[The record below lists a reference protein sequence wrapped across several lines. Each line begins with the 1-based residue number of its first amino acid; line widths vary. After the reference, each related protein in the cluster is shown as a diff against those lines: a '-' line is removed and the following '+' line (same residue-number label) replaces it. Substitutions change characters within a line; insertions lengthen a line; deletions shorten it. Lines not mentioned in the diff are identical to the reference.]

1 MKRFNWQ
8 NIRLVLI
15 AFAMVFLYS
24 FASKRN
30 QSRAIKDINISFE
43 GNKVNLFIT
52 HEMVNNLL
60 IQNCGGALPIKKD
73 RVDLNTLESILDDHE
88 MIEKAQVFSSIDGS
102 LSAHIKQK
110 TPTVRLLSAN
120 ASYYVDSKGTKMPL
134 SDNFSARV
142 PLVVGEFPDEEKEN
156 YVVLFNEINKDD
168 FLKKNIT
175 GIKILPSGG
184 VIMTNR
190 NYDFKI
196 VLGKPIHVEQKLRNY
211 KAFFLHAM
219 KDTLIKEY
227 KEVNLMFEE
236 QVVCKK

>member
-15 AFAMVFLYS
+15 VFAMIFLYS

-30 QSRAIKDINISFE
+30 QNREVKDIKISFE
-43 GNKVNLFIT
+43 EGQDNLFIT

-60 IQNCGGALPIKKD
+60 IQNCGGAFPFQKV
-73 RVDLNTLESILDDHE
+73 RVDLNTLESVLDDHE

-102 LSAHIKQK
+102 LSAHVKQK
-110 TPTVRLLSAN
+110 TPIVRLLSDN
-120 ASYYVDSKGTKMPL
+120 TSYYIDSKGTKMPL
-134 SDNFSARV
+134 SENFSARV
-142 PLVVGEFPDEEKEN
+142 PLVMGEFLDEDKEN
-156 YVVLFNEINKDD
+156 YMFLFNEINKDD

-184 VIMTNR
+184 VIMMNR

-196 VLGKPIHVEQKLRNY
+196 VFGKPIHVEQKLKNY
-211 KAFFLHAM
+211 KAFFLHAI
-219 KDTLIKEY
+219 KDTLIEEY

>member
-15 AFAMVFLYS
+15 AFAMIFLYS

-30 QSRAIKDINISFE
+30 QNREVKDIKISFE
-43 GNKVNLFIT
+43 EGQDNLFIT

-60 IQNCGGALPIKKD
+60 IQNCGGAFPFQKV
-73 RVDLNTLESILDDHE
+73 RVDLNTLESVLDDHE
-88 MIEKAQVFSSIDGS
+88 MIDKAQVFSSIDGS
-102 LSAHIKQK
+102 LSAHVKQK
-110 TPTVRLLSAN
+110 TPIVRLLSDN
-120 ASYYVDSKGTKMPL
+120 TSYYIDSKGTKMPL
-134 SDNFSARV
+134 SENFSARV
-142 PLVVGEFPDEEKEN
+142 PLVMGEFLDEDKEN
-156 YVVLFNEINKDD
+156 YMFLFNEINKDD

-184 VIMTNR
+184 VIMMNR

-196 VLGKPIHVEQKLRNY
+196 VFGKPIHVEQKLKNY
-211 KAFFLHAM
+211 KAFFLHAI
-219 KDTLIKEY
+219 KDTLIEEY

>member
-15 AFAMVFLYS
+15 AFAMIFLYS

-30 QSRAIKDINISFE
+30 QNREVKDIKISFE
-43 GNKVNLFIT
+43 EGQDNLFIT

-60 IQNCGGALPIKKD
+60 IQNCGGAFPFQKV
-73 RVDLNTLESILDDHE
+73 RVDLNTLESVLDDHE

-102 LSAHIKQK
+102 LSAHVKQK
-110 TPTVRLLSAN
+110 TPIVRLLSDN
-120 ASYYVDSKGTKMPL
+120 TSYYIDSKGTKMPL
-134 SDNFSARV
+134 SENFSARV
-142 PLVVGEFPDEEKEN
+142 PLVMGEFLEEDKEN
-156 YVVLFNEINKDD
+156 YMFLFNEINKDD

-184 VIMTNR
+184 VIMMNR

-196 VLGKPIHVEQKLRNY
+196 VFGKPIHVEQKLKNY
-211 KAFFLHAM
+211 KAFFLHAI
-219 KDTLIKEY
+219 KDTLIEEY

>member
-1 MKRFNWQ
+1 MKRFNWHT
-8 NIRLVLI
+8 IRLVLI

-30 QSRAIKDINISFE
+30 QNRQIKNINISFTE
-43 GNKVNLFIT
+43 NKTNLFIT

-60 IQNCGGALPIKKD
+60 IQNCGGAFPFKK
-73 RVDLNTLESILDDHE
+73 VKLDLNTLETVLDDHE

-110 TPTVRLLSAN
+110 TPTVRQLSSN
-120 ASYYVDSKGTKMPL
+120 GSHYLDSKGIKISL

-142 PLVVGEFPDEEKEN
+142 PLVAGDFPDEEKEN
-156 YVVLFNEINKDD
+156 YVFLFNEIHKDE

-175 GIKILPSGG
+175 GIRILPSGG

-190 NYDFKI
+190 NYDFDI
-196 VLGKPIHVEQKLRNY
+196 VLGKPIQIEQKLKKY
-211 KAFFLHAM
+211 KAFIQFASR
-219 KDTLIKEY
+219 DTLINSY
-227 KEVNLMFEE
+227 KEVNLMFDE

>member
-15 AFAMVFLYS
+15 AFAMIFLYS

-30 QSRAIKDINISFE
+30 QNREVKDIKISFE
-43 GNKVNLFIT
+43 EGQDNLFIT

-60 IQNCGGALPIKKD
+60 IQNCGGAFPFQKV
-73 RVDLNTLESILDDHE
+73 RVDLNTLESVLDDHE

-102 LSAHIKQK
+102 LSAHVKQK
-110 TPTVRLLSAN
+110 TPIVRLLSDN
-120 ASYYVDSKGTKMPL
+120 TSYYIDSKGAKMPL
-134 SDNFSARV
+134 SENFSARV
-142 PLVVGEFPDEEKEN
+142 PLVMGEFLDEDKEN
-156 YVVLFNEINKDD
+156 YMFLFNEINKDD

-184 VIMTNR
+184 VIMMNR

-196 VLGKPIHVEQKLRNY
+196 VFGKPIHVEQKLKNY
-211 KAFFLHAM
+211 KAFFLHAI
-219 KDTLIKEY
+219 KDTLIEEY

>member
-15 AFAMVFLYS
+15 AFAMIFLYA

-30 QSRAIKDINISFE
+30 QNRTIKDINISFE
-43 GNKVNLFIT
+43 GSKDNLFIT

-60 IQNCGGALPIKKD
+60 IQNCGGTFPFQKD
-73 RVDLNTLESILDDHE
+73 RVDLSTLESVLDDHE
-88 MIEKAQVFSSIDGS
+88 MIEKTQVFLSIDGS

-110 TPTVRLLSAN
+110 TPTVRLLSPST
-120 ASYYVDSKGTKMPL
+120 SYYVDSKGTKMPL

-142 PLVVGEFPDEEKEN
+142 PLVVGEFPDEDQAN
-156 YVVLFNEINKDD
+156 YVFLFNEINKDD

-184 VIMTNR
+184 IIMTNR
-190 NYDFKI
+190 NYDFNI
-196 VLGKPIHVEQKLRNY
+196 VMGKPIHVEQKLKNY
-211 KAFFLHAM
+211 KAFFQHAS
-219 KDTLIKEY
+219 KDTLINEY

>member
-15 AFAMVFLYS
+15 AFAMIFLYS

-30 QSRAIKDINISFE
+30 QNREVKDIKISFE
-43 GNKVNLFIT
+43 EGQDNLFIT

-60 IQNCGGALPIKKD
+60 IQNCGGAFPFQKV
-73 RVDLNTLESILDDHE
+73 RVDLNTLESVLDDHE

-102 LSAHIKQK
+102 LSAHVKQK
-110 TPTVRLLSAN
+110 TPIVRLLSDN
-120 ASYYVDSKGTKMPL
+120 TSYYIDSKGTKMPL
-134 SDNFSARV
+134 SENFSARV
-142 PLVVGEFPDEEKEN
+142 PLVMGEFLDEDKEN
-156 YVVLFNEINKDD
+156 YMFLFNEINKDD

-184 VIMTNR
+184 VIMMNR

-196 VLGKPIHVEQKLRNY
+196 VFGKPIHVEQKLKNY
-211 KAFFLHAM
+211 KAFFLHAI
-219 KDTLIKEY
+219 KDTLIEEY